1 MEIRIRQAQLTD
13 AKAIA
18 LIHVNSWKTA
28 FSGLM
33 PDAYIRGYTEETR
46 TDEWRH
52 ILESQKENV
61 FVAEANNQVVGF
73 LSYSQSKTD
82 KHTFGLSK
90 LYLCPSIYGKRV
102 GSLLMETLED
112 VAKASNIQN
121 ITLYVLDKN
130 DAAISFYTK
139 HGFTFGSD
147 FLSGEFNGETIIDV
161 LMEKQ
166 L

>member
-1 MEIRIRQAQLTD
+1 MEIRVRQAQLTD

-18 LIHVNSWKTA
+18 CIHVNSWKAA

-33 PDAYIRGYTEETR
+33 PEAYIGGYTEETR

-52 ILESQKENV
+52 ILESQKECV
-61 FVAEANNQVVGF
+61 FVAEANDQVVGF
-73 LSYSQSKTD
+73 LSYGESKKD
-82 KHTFGLSK
+82 KRTLDLSK

-102 GSLLMETLED
+102 GSLLMATLED
-112 VAKASNIQN
+112 VAKASDIQR

-130 DAAISFYTK
+130 DAAKTFYTK
-139 HGFTFGSD
+139 HGFTFGSGY
-147 FLSGEFNGETIIDV
+147 LSEEFNGETIIDV

-166 L
+166 F